1 MVNMKIDQ
9 INMSPDDSVKTILE
23 LNKFNEIY
31 VYGAGSAFHWVYE
44 ILVRNYRIE
53 IAAVIDAKYSNGDV
67 LDGIPCMNFDE
78 FMQQGVP
85 TSSLVIVSIANI
97 ETAKKIIEKFSLAG
111 YLNIVRLFDIY
122 EVHDPFQS
130 RGSIDWSKNAEMIN
144 EVYDYF
150 EDNQSREIYSSIIST
165 HLSKHPVPL
174 AFDDERTQ
182 NFDPEITKN
191 VSYESTLICGC
202 GIHDLEIF
210 ISGVRKRKVRRVACF
225 EPEPI
230 IYFGEDNGYPG
241 LLNYIFDQK
250 KKIDFSC
257 IAYPFAVSNTNS
269 VEKFKSANQESG
281 MRTSRT
287 SFGSRLS
294 HDGLS
299 YVQTV
304 SLDHFCQY
312 EKPTAL
318 IIDAEGEEINI
329 LEGARGVISKNAP
342 SISVAVYHK
351 INHIWETPFLLKE
364 INSAYR
370 LYLRNYTGFCSETI
384 LYGVCK

>member
-1 MVNMKIDQ
+1 MM
-9 INMSPDDSVKTILE
+9 INHINISPANPQTILE
-23 LNKFNEIY
+23 KNGSNKIY

-44 ILVRNYRIE
+44 ILVRNYQIQ
-53 IAAVIDAKYSNGDV
+53 IAAVIDAKYSSGDV
-67 LDGIPCMNFDE
+67 IDGIPCMNFDE
-78 FMQQGVP
+78 FIQQGVSI
-85 TSSLVIVSIANI
+85 SSLVIVSIANI
-97 ETAKKIIEKFSLAG
+97 ETAKKIIEKFRVAG
-111 YLNIVRLFDIY
+111 YQNVVRLFDIY

-130 RGSIDWSKNAEMIN
+130 RGSIDWSKNSKIIN

-150 EDNQSREIYSSIIST
+150 EDDESKEIYSSIIST
-165 HLSKHPVPL
+165 HLSKHPVAL
-174 AFDDERTQ
+174 AFDDERSQ

-191 VSYESTLICGC
+191 VSYESTFICGC

-210 ISGVRKRKVRRVACF
+210 IRGAEKRKVRRVACF

-230 IYFGEDNGYPG
+230 IYFGENNGYPG
-241 LLNYIFDQK
+241 LLNYIFDK
-250 KKIDFSC
+250 KKTMSFSC
-257 IAYPFAVSNTNS
+257 VAYPFAVSNTNT
-269 VEKFKSANQESG
+269 VEKFQSANQVRG
-281 MRTSRT
+281 LRTAST

-294 HDGLS
+294 DDGCS

-304 SLDHFCQY
+304 SLDQFCQH

-329 LEGARGVISKNAP
+329 LDGAKGLISKNAP

-351 INHIWETPFLLKE
+351 INHVWEIPFFLKG
-364 INSAYR
+364 INSAYS